1 MTTFNLKSF
10 NEIGTDAHF
19 FIPSYQRGYRWD
31 RTQVLNLLED
41 LYEFMNMATGTEF
54 YCLQPVVVRNDGL
67 GMFEVIDGQQRLTT
81 ISLLLRCLN
90 YPAYQLTYES
100 RPNSQDM
107 LENIRDYSTQEATNI
122 DHHYFKEAYITI
134 QAWLKEK
141 SRQEMTLGMK
151 LFITLGERV
160 KVIWYEVDQS
170 ANAYDLF
177 LKLNVGKIPLTNAE
191 LIKAVLLQSR
201 TEHER
206 IELSLEW
213 EEMER
218 RLQDDSFWYFLS
230 AESNYENRIE
240 LLFDVLVQKTDHHH
254 DAFYTFDQVLIRP
267 NFWQEVRDLYARL
280 NEWYDDRAIYH
291 FVGYLTHVSKQK
303 KVLPEFISLYRS
315 ETVQSKEDFT
325 RALRRMVKNS
335 LPDSIEELYTLH
347 YDSDKQTINNVL
359 LLFNLAE
366 EMKGEHGSSRFP
378 FHYYKQEKWSLEH
391 IHAQKT
397 DQLKSR
403 KQWDAW
409 LKDTRILLGT
419 YDLLEESQMITA
431 ILEGHYS
438 ERDFFDFVQM
448 LELRL
453 AEKELSLILTDDQL
467 NGLGNMALLSQ
478 TVNASLSNHYY
489 PIKFEKLK
497 AYERKGGYLP
507 PATRKAFWKYYT
519 DQPTNFEF
527 WTTADQE
534 GYSRQIIQSIQTFTN
549 EEIAHVH
556 A

>member
-1 MTTFNLKSF
+1 MTTFDLKSF
-10 NEIGTDAHF
+10 NEIGTDVHF
-19 FIPSYQRGYRWD
+19 IIPSYQRGYRWD
-31 RTQVLNLLED
+31 KTQVLNLLED
-41 LYEFMNMATGTEF
+41 LYEFMNEATGTEF
-54 YCLQPVVVRNDGL
+54 YCLQPVVVRNDGS

-81 ISLLLRCLN
+81 VSLLLRCLN
-90 YPAYQLTYES
+90 HPAYQITYES

-107 LENIRDYSTQEATNI
+107 LENIKHYSTQEAMNI
-122 DHHYFKEAYITI
+122 DHHYFKEAYLTI

-141 SRQEMTLGMK
+141 SSQEMTLGMK
-151 LFITLGERV
+151 LFINLGEKV
-160 KVIWYEVDQS
+160 KVIWYEVDES

-213 EEMER
+213 EAMEH

-240 LLFDVLVQKTDHHH
+240 LLFDLIVQKTDRHH
-254 DAFYTFDQVLIRP
+254 DTFYTFDQVQTNP

-280 NEWYDDRAIYH
+280 NEWYNDRAAYH

-303 KVLPEFISLYRS
+303 KVLAELISLYRS
-315 ETVQSKEDFT
+315 EIVHSKEDFT
-325 RALRRMVKNS
+325 RELRRMVKKS

-347 YDSDKQTINNVL
+347 YDSDKEAIKNIL

-366 EMKGEHGSSRFP
+366 EMKSEHGSSRFP

-397 DQLKSR
+397 DMFKSR
-403 KQWDAW
+403 EQRNAW
-409 LKDTRILLGT
+409 LIDTRILLEK
-419 YDLLEESQMITA
+419 YDLMEESQMITTM
-431 ILEGHYS
+431 LERNYL
-438 ERDFFDFVQM
+438 EREFLDFVRM
-448 LELRL
+448 LELIL
-453 AEKELSLILTDDQL
+453 SEKELSLILTDDQL
-467 NGLGNMALLSQ
+467 HGLGNMALLSQ
-478 TVNASLSNHYY
+478 TVNTSLSNHYY
-489 PIKFEKLK
+489 PIKFAKLK
-497 AYERKGGYLP
+497 AYEQKGGYLP

-534 GYSRQIIQSIQTFTN
+534 DYARQIIQSIQTFTN
-549 EEIAHVH
+549 EESAHVY